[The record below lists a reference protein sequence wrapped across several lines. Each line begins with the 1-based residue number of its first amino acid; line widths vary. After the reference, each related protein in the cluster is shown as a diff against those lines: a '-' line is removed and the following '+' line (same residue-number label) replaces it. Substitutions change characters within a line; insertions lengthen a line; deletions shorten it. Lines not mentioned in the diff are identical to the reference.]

1 MLDHGDVVGLLLP
14 GQPVQV
20 RPHRMGGVE
29 GDHGAGQVQGFQER
43 GEMAGLLVLHA
54 DLEMVQETAAMLGD
68 TEKMHPGA
76 IAAAGSPRGLA
87 VHGDGP

>member
-1 MLDHGDVVGLLLP
+1 MLDDGDVVAFLLP

-20 RPHRMGGVE
+20 RPHRME
-29 GDHGAGQVQGFQER
+29 GIEGHHSTGQVQGLQQF
-43 GEMAGLLVLHA
+43 GEVTGLVVLHA
-54 DLEMVQETAAMLGD
+54 DLEVIQETPAMLSD
-68 TEKMHPGA
+68 AEQVNPGA